1 MSGNRDEEI
10 QNSLI
15 SSPIEEINDFDNN
28 DCGST
33 DTTCS
38 SEAELSDSF
47 TSNDSLENDS
57 KNGET
62 IETNDTEDTLDHLI
76 YESSSIKISQF
87 NLLLSLFISRFKLSK
102 LCSNVLLKLIAVIL
116 PQPNKVTKKMEN
128 LYVNNNS
135 TKTVKKFVGSGCW
148 MVKTDLDVH
157 CDNAICIFNVKNKLK
172 ETGLEVIHLDTTQ
185 QLESIL
191 KREKLSIIKYK
202 NVIDNTNFRF
212 LRLFNQFHF
221 LN

>member
-1 MSGNRDEEI
+1 
-10 QNSLI
+10 
-15 SSPIEEINDFDNN
+15 
-28 DCGST
+28 
-33 DTTCS
+33 
-38 SEAELSDSF
+38 
-47 TSNDSLENDS
+47 
-57 KNGET
+57 
-62 IETNDTEDTLDHLI
+62 
-76 YESSSIKISQF
+76 
-87 NLLLSLFISRFKLSK
+87 
-102 LCSNVLLKLIAVIL
+102 
-116 PQPNKVTKKMEN
+116 
-128 LYVNNNS
+128 
-135 TKTVKKFVGSGCW
+135 